1 MRAMARMTRNRK
13 RRPITRRDW
22 RSGSRAA
29 RTRVWTGSHARAVAM
44 PLFLPLKTQHMKMP
58 PAVEWMGAAAM
69 LLGIL
74 SWGRLAAL
82 LGA

>member
-1 MRAMARMTRNRK
+1 
-13 RRPITRRDW
+13 
-22 RSGSRAA
+22 
-29 RTRVWTGSHARAVAM
+29 M

-69 LLGIL
+69 LFGIL
-74 SWGRLAAL
+74 SWGMLAAL

>member
-1 MRAMARMTRNRK
+1 MRAMARMTRSRK

-22 RSGSRAA
+22 RTSGRAA
-29 RTRVWTGSHARAVAM
+29 RTRVWTGSHARVMAL
-44 PLFLPLKTQHMKMP
+44 PLFLPLRAQHMKMP
-58 PAVEWMGAAAM
+58 PPVEWLGAAAM

-74 SWGRLAAL
+74 SWGMLAAM

>member
-1 MRAMARMTRNRK
+1 
-13 RRPITRRDW
+13 
-22 RSGSRAA
+22 
-29 RTRVWTGSHARAVAM
+29 
-44 PLFLPLKTQHMKMP
+44 MKMP

-74 SWGRLAAL
+74 SWGMLAAL